1 MNAKAES
8 PSKKFSLSR
17 KSAKKSSTKKALKK
31 ENDSE
36 NSPVKKR
43 SSPMK
48 SAMGAF
54 GSPAKLTKLQEII
67 EDTVISPFKA
77 TRGENDSQPRC
88 INLLE

>member
-1 MNAKAES
+1 MKVES
-8 PSKKFSLSR
+8 PGKAFPMGR

-48 SAMGAF
+48 SSMGAF
-54 GSPAKLTKLQEII
+54 GSPAKKLLMNIG

-77 TRGENDSQPRC
+77 NRPDTSQSRC